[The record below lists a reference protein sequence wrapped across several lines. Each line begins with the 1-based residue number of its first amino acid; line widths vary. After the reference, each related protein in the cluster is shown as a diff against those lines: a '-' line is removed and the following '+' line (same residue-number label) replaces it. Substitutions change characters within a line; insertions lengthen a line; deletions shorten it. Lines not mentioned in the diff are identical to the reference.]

1 MTIMMNSS
9 SEPSRIRVRALLN
22 RLNSV
27 ERAALKKLLPK
38 GVAANPPPEPEG
50 TRYPAALLAQLPK
63 GESYSLAGYITE
75 DLLRYRPVGITT
87 ETLLA
92 TTQKWSPTTTA
103 EQLAK
108 IAASKTTEPYLVH
121 IRETRKKVRFVAR
134 GDLQYDAVV
143 ASERVEGHPDIR
155 TGSQIFEVKMTGQ
168 LDKNWVDFCFQVFAY
183 GALDM
188 AVTDIYLVL
197 PLQETVWHWPVSA
210 AWPARA
216 EYRAFLETAAAKK
229 DSTAGNALVAAL
241 LIEQYL
247 IGSHM
252 PKLKSLVD
260 TVHALPV
267 DRPSQIFL
275 AGPQSSR
282 LSIADAELAATR
294 AALESS
300 GRRLFIHSP
309 YIINL
314 CTPESADNDGYHT
327 KLLIKNLQYGAAAG
341 ARGVVVHVGKST
353 KQDLGM
359 AMAIMRTN
367 TVAAL
372 AAATPECPLLLET
385 PAGQGTEVLR
395 TWEEFAAFV
404 ADINDPRL
412 RICIDTCHVFAC
424 GHDPL
429 AYLQRFLTA
438 HPALTKLIH
447 YNDSATP
454 CGSCLDR
461 HALVGQG
468 EIGIEK
474 MSAIAAAASAAALPM
489 VIE

>member
-1 MTIMMNSS
+1 MSD
-9 SEPSRIRVRALLN
+9 RIRVRALLN

-38 GVAANPPPEPEG
+38 GVAANPPAEPEG

-75 DLLRYRPVGITT
+75 ELLRARPVDVTVDL
-87 ETLLA
+87 LLA
-92 TTQKWSPTTTA
+92 TTQKWSPATTP

-108 IAASKTTEPYLVH
+108 IAKSVTSEPYLAH
-121 IRETRKKVRFVAR
+121 IRETRKKIRLVAR
-134 GDLQYDAVV
+134 GEFAYDQVV
-143 ASERVEGHPDIR
+143 AAANVEGHPDIR
-155 TGSQIFEVKMTGQ
+155 TPTQIFEVKMTGQ
-168 LDKNWVDFCFQVFAY
+168 LAKNWVDFCFQTFAY
-183 GALDM
+183 AALDLT
-188 AVTDIYLVL
+188 ATDLYIVL
-197 PLQETVWHWPVSA
+197 PLQEIVWHWPVGT
-210 AWPARA
+210 AWPNRGA
-216 EYRAFLETAAAKK
+216 YREFLETAAAKK
-229 DSTAGNALVAAL
+229 DATAGSALVAAL
-241 LIEQYL
+241 LIESYL
-247 IGSHM
+247 IGCHM

-260 TVHALPV
+260 TVRGLPAG
-267 DRPSQIFL
+267 RPSQIFL

-282 LSIADAELAATR
+282 LAIADSELAAAASAVAETGR
-294 AALESS
+294 A
-300 GRRLFIHSP
+300 IYVHSP

-314 CTPESADNDGYHT
+314 CTPESADNDGFHT
-327 KLLIKNLQYGAAAG
+327 KLLIKNLQISAAFG

-353 KQDLGM
+353 KQDLAT
-359 AMAIMRTN
+359 AMATMRAN

-372 AAATPECPLLLET
+372 THATPACPILLET

-395 TWEEFAAFV
+395 TWEEFAGFV
-404 ADINDPRL
+404 AEINDPRL

-447 YNDSATP
+447 FNDSATP

-461 HALVGQG
+461 HAFCGQG

-474 MSAIAAAASAAALPM
+474 MSSIATAAHSAGLHM